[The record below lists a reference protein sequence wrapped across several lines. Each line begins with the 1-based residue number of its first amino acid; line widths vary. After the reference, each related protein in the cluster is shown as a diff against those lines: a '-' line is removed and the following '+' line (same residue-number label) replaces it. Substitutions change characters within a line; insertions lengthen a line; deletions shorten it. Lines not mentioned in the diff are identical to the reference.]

1 MSHISLDRVSVEI
14 PIYSGIDR
22 SLKFSLFRSA
32 AGATMFGARSA
43 GGTIGRDRHNRIVV
57 RALDNVTLDIH
68 DGDRVALIG
77 RNGAGKSTLLRVL
90 ADVMEPISGTVRI
103 AGRTSTLFNLAG
115 LMDPELSGHDN
126 VYYAGGLIGIPRVR
140 LRQVMPEI
148 AEFAEL
154 GDFLHMPVRTY
165 SDGMKV
171 RLGFAIAT
179 SIEPDILLMDEVI
192 GAGDAHFVAK
202 AISRAQEL
210 YQRSSILVVASH
222 APELLHGLCNKAV
235 LLERGKVVMTGGLD
249 EVGRVYNENAWT
261 TAEAAPAAAADA
273 EKAAV

>member
-1 MSHISLDRVSVEI
+1 
-14 PIYSGIDR
+14 
-22 SLKFSLFRSA
+22 
-32 AGATMFGARSA
+32 
-43 GGTIGRDRHNRIVV
+43 
-57 RALDNVTLDIH
+57 
-68 DGDRVALIG
+68 
-77 RNGAGKSTLLRVL
+77 
-90 ADVMEPISGTVRI
+90 VRI

-126 VYYAGGLIGIPRVR
+126 VYYAGGLIGIPRAR
-140 LRQVMPEI
+140 LRQVMSDI

-171 RLGFAIAT
+171 RLGFAVAT

-202 AISRAQEL
+202 AIQRAQEL

-222 APELLHGLCNKAV
+222 APELLGGLCKTAI
-235 LLERGKVVMTGGLD
+235 LLDHGRVVATGGLHEIAKLYAD
-249 EVGRVYNENAWT
+249 NAWQSDT
-261 TAEAAPAAAADA
+261 PAAAA
-273 EKAAV
+273 E

>member
-1 MSHISLDRVSVEI
+1 
-14 PIYSGIDR
+14 
-22 SLKFSLFRSA
+22 
-32 AGATMFGARSA
+32 
-43 GGTIGRDRHNRIVV
+43 
-57 RALDNVTLDIH
+57 
-68 DGDRVALIG
+68 
-77 RNGAGKSTLLRVL
+77 
-90 ADVMEPISGTVRI
+90 MEPIGGTVRI

-126 VYYAGGLIGIPRVR
+126 VYYAGGLIGIPRSR
-140 LRQVMPEI
+140 LKQVMPDI
-148 AEFAEL
+148 ADFAEL

-202 AISRAQEL
+202 AIQRAQEL

-222 APELLHGLCNKAV
+222 APELLHGLCNKAI
-235 LLERGKVVMTGGLD
+235 LLDR
-249 EVGRVYNENAWT
+249 GRVVTTGSLDQVGHIYNGNSWT
-261 TAEAAPAAAADA
+261 TPEATPAAA
-273 EKAAV
+273 E

>member
-14 PIYSGIDR
+14 PIYSGVDR

-32 AGATMFGARSA
+32 AGSAKILARSA
-43 GGTIGRDRHNRIVV
+43 GGAISRDRHNRIIV

-68 DGDRVALIG
+68 DGDRVALLG

-90 ADVMEPISGTVRI
+90 AEVMEPISGTVRI
-103 AGRTSTLFNLAG
+103 SGRTSTLFNLAG
-115 LMDPELSGHDN
+115 LMDAELSGYDN
-126 VYYAGGLIGIPRVR
+126 VFYAGGLIGIPRGR
-140 LRQVMPEI
+140 LKQVMPDI
-148 AEFAEL
+148 ADFAEL

-202 AISRAQEL
+202 AIQRAQEL
-210 YQRSSILVVASH
+210 YKRSSILVVASH
-222 APELLHGLCNKAV
+222 APELLHGLCNKAI
-235 LLERGKVVMTGGLD
+235 LLDGGKVVMTGSLD
-249 EVGRVYNENAWT
+249 EVGQIYNTNAWT
-261 TAEAAPAAAADA
+261 RPEAPPAAA
-273 EKAAV
+273 E

>member
-14 PIYSGIDR
+14 PIYSGVDR

-32 AGATMFGARSA
+32 GGAAMLRRTA
-43 GGTIGRDRHNRIVV
+43 GGAISRDRHNRIVV

-126 VYYAGGLIGIPRVR
+126 VYYAGGLIGIPRAR
-140 LRQVMPEI
+140 LRQVMSDI

-171 RLGFAIAT
+171 RLGFAVAT

-202 AISRAQEL
+202 AIQRAQEL

-222 APELLHGLCNKAV
+222 APELLGGLCKTAI
-235 LLERGKVVMTGGLD
+235 LLDHGRVVATGGLHEIAKLYAD
-249 EVGRVYNENAWT
+249 NAWQSDT
-261 TAEAAPAAAADA
+261 PAAAA
-273 EKAAV
+273 E

>member
-1 MSHISLDRVSVEI
+1 MSHISLDKVSVEI
-14 PIYSGIDR
+14 PIYSGVDR
-22 SLKFSLFRSA
+22 SLKISLFRSA
-32 AGATMFGARSA
+32 AGATMLAARSA
-43 GGTIGRDRHNRIVV
+43 GGTIDRDRHNRIIV

-68 DGDRVALIG
+68 DGDRVALLG

-103 AGRTSTLFNLAG
+103 TGRTSTLFNLAG
-115 LMDPELSGHDN
+115 LMDAELSGEDN
-126 VYYAGGLIGIPRVR
+126 VYYAGGLIGIPRSR
-140 LRQVMPEI
+140 LRQVLPDI

-154 GDFLHMPVRTY
+154 GDFLHMPIRTY

-202 AISRAQEL
+202 AIDRAHAL

-222 APELLHGLCNKAV
+222 APELLHGLCNKAI
-235 LLERGKVVMTGGLD
+235 LLDRGRVVATGDLE
-249 EVGRVYNENAWT
+249 EVGRIYRENSYAT
-261 TAEAAPAAAADA
+261 DAAPPAAAA
-273 EKAAV
+273 E